1 MSPLRESPVMLSRI
15 TRQDLKRRM
24 DAREPIAILDTRS
37 EDAWN
42 TSDAQ
47 IPGAVRMPPDD
58 VAQHLSE
65 IPRDRL
71 VVTYCT

>member
-1 MSPLRESPVMLSRI
+1 MDARQNALMLARI
-15 TRQDLKRRM
+15 TPEDLKRRM
-24 DAREPIAILDTRS
+24 DAHEPIAVLDTRA

-47 IPGAVRMPPDD
+47 IPGSVRLPPDD
-58 VAQHLSE
+58 VDQHLSE

-71 VVTYCT
+71 VVTYCS